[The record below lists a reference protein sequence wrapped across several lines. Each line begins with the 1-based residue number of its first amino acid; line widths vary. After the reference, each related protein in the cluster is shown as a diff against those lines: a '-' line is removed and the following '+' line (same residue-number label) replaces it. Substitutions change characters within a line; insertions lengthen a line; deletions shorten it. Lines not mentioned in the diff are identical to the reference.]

1 MIKLYANNEI
11 NKRKWDSCVAD
22 SQNGLIYAYA
32 WYLDIVS
39 PNWSALIKEDYKA
52 IFPLPIKKK
61 LGISYISQPL
71 FTQKLGLFSVNDLED
86 VKSFLKAIQLALYD
100 ISNEHIKIY
109 PKDSKANALNAYQ
122 SAKEFEKQG
131 IKVVIGPIFYDSLER
146 LGEINHIT
154 FISLTNKTQK
164 IPNNTIAF
172 GININ
177 SQIDVLNKYFNE
189 IKVSRILLLSPKN
202 QFINQIEIIEDSELK
217 LYEVFFYDVS
227 PKKITNEI
235 EKLTKYQDR
244 KKDLERRIK
253 ILEKSELDKDK
264 HELKK
269 LEQKHTL
276 GKVNFDSVFVVDFG
290 ERLKSVLASFM
301 FSDVSSEKINFFTL
315 NQWFDN
321 TLFGENSL
329 RNLHFPSI
337 DYDNLK
343 KFEKRYFKTYNEKPN
358 EISILAYDAL
368 GLIYYCWS
376 NNNFNFKID
385 QLFNKNGFKGLQ
397 GEFIIKDNLSLQ
409 QLKIYKVGEKE
420 FIKVY

>member
-1 MIKLYANNEI
+1 M
-11 NKRKWDSCVAD
+11 
-22 SQNGLIYAYA
+22 
-32 WYLDIVS
+32 
-39 PNWSALIKEDYKA
+39 
-52 IFPLPIKKK
+52 KK
-61 LGISYISQPL
+61 LLIFSIITYLLVTINSTADNQNSNENISEDEKILKVGVLLPL
-71 FTQKLGLFSVNDLED
+71 SGKFENIGQSLLKSIQLGLF
-86 VKSFLKAIQLALYD
+86 D
-100 ISNEHIKIY
+100 IDNKNIKIY
-109 PKDSKANALNAYQ
+109 PKDSKGNALDAYL
-122 SAKEFEKQG
+122 SAKKFQEMG
-131 IKVVIGPIFYDSLER
+131 IEIVIGPIFHESLER
-146 LGEINHIT
+146 LGEINNIT
-154 FISLTNKTQK
+154 FISATNKTQE
-164 IPNNTIAF
+164 IPKNTIAF
-172 GININ
+172 GINLD
-177 SQIDVLNKYFNE
+177 SQMNTLKKYFDE
-189 IKVSRILLLSPKN
+189 IKVSKTLLLSPRSDFNYQTESIVKKDILK
-202 QFINQIEIIEDSELK
+202 FYRTYSYDSN
-217 LYEVFFYDVS
+217 
-227 PKKITNEI
+227 PKKITGEI
-235 EKLTKYQDR
+235 EKITKYRER

-397 GEFIIKDNLSLQ
+397 GEFIIKNNLSLQ
-409 QLKIYKVGEKE
+409 KLKIYKVAEKE
-420 FIKVY
+420 FVKVYQ

>member
-1 MIKLYANNEI
+1 M
-11 NKRKWDSCVAD
+11 
-22 SQNGLIYAYA
+22 
-32 WYLDIVS
+32 
-39 PNWSALIKEDYKA
+39 
-52 IFPLPIKKK
+52 KK
-61 LGISYISQPL
+61 LLIFSIITYLLVTINSTADNQNSNENISEDEKILKVGVLLPL
-71 FTQKLGLFSVNDLED
+71 SGKFENIGQSLLKSIQLGLF
-86 VKSFLKAIQLALYD
+86 D
-100 ISNEHIKIY
+100 IDNKNIKIY
-109 PKDSKANALNAYQ
+109 PKDSKGNALDAYL
-122 SAKEFEKQG
+122 SAKKFQEMG
-131 IKVVIGPIFYDSLER
+131 IEIVIGPIFHESLER
-146 LGEINHIT
+146 LNEINNIT
-154 FISLTNKTQK
+154 FISATNKTQE
-164 IPNNTIAF
+164 IPKNTIAF
-172 GININ
+172 GINLD
-177 SQIDVLNKYFNE
+177 SQMNTLKKYFDE
-189 IKVSRILLLSPKN
+189 IKVSKTLLLSPRSDFNYQTESIAKKDILK
-202 QFINQIEIIEDSELK
+202 FYRTYSYDS
-217 LYEVFFYDVS
+217 D
-227 PKKITNEI
+227 PKKITGEI
-235 EKLTKYQDR
+235 EKITKYRER